1 MIITIVCI
9 YVFCFKLMLQVSQSI
24 LKQLIWLGSQKL
36 CVMILILNIDIDT
49 SNNSNTCSFPPFSLT
64 TFIG

>member
-1 MIITIVCI
+1 MW
-9 YVFCFKLMLQVSQSI
+9 QVSQSI

-49 SNNSNTCSFPPFSLT
+49 SNNSNTCSFSPFSLT

>member
-1 MIITIVCI
+1 MA
-9 YVFCFKLMLQVSQSI
+9 LVSQTI

-36 CVMILILNIDIDT
+36 CVIILILNIDIDA
-49 SNNSNTCSFPPFSLT
+49 SNNSNTCSFSPFSLT